1 MANLLDLLQGQ
12 LDDNLIDQISSQLG
26 GVDRKQTASAAQ
38 GVMSTLVSALAK
50 NAANPQKASGLA
62 NALDK
67 DHDGSILNDLTGLL
81 GGNVPTQN
89 ARAANGAGIIKHLLG
104 NQSNGAVDM
113 ISKMSGLDSSK
124 TGNLMTMLAPM
135 VMGMLG
141 QQKRQQGLDIGGLA
155 GLLSNTVNQQRSGGN
170 NPLMD
175 MANRFLDK
183 DGDGSALD
191 DVAGMVG
198 KGLLGKLFG
207 GK

>member
-1 MANLLDLLQGQ
+1 MANLFDLLQGQ
-12 LDDNLIDQISSQLG
+12 LDDNLIGQLSNQLG
-26 GVDRKQTASAAQ
+26 GADRQQTQKAAQ
-38 GVMSTLVSALAK
+38 GAISTLVSALAK

-67 DHDGSILNDLTGLL
+67 DHDGGLL
-81 GGNVPTQN
+81 DNITDLIGGNVPQQH

-104 NQSNGAVDM
+104 NQQSGAIDM
-113 ISKMSGLDSSK
+113 ISKMSGLDSGKS
-124 TGNLMTMLAPM
+124 GNMLMTLAPI

-141 QQKRQQGLDIGGLA
+141 KQKKQQGLDIGGIA
-155 GLLSNTVNQQRSGGN
+155 GLLSNSVNQQRSTGN
-170 NPLMD
+170 PMLD
-175 MANRFLDK
+175 MANRFLDQ

>member
-12 LDDNLIDQISSQLG
+12 LDDNLIGQLSNQLG
-26 GVDRKQTASAAQ
+26 GADQQQTAKAAQ

-50 NAANPQKASGLA
+50 NAANPEKAAGLA
-62 NALDK
+62 SALDK
-67 DHDGSILNDLTGLL
+67 DHDGSILSNITDLL
-81 GGNVPTQN
+81 GGNAQPQN
-89 ARAANGAGIIKHLLG
+89 TRAMNGAGIVNHVLG
-104 NQSNGAVDM
+104 PQQSGVVDM
-113 ISKMSGLDSSK
+113 ISKMSGLDSGK

-141 QQKRQQGLDIGGLA
+141 QQKRQQGLDVGGIA
-155 GLLSNTVNQQRSGGN
+155 NMLSGTVNQQRSSG

-175 MANRFLDK
+175 MATRFLDQ

>member
-12 LDDNLIDQISSQLG
+12 LDDNLIGQLSNQLG
-26 GVDRKQTASAAQ
+26 GADRQQTAKAAQ
-38 GVMSTLVSALAK
+38 GVMSTLVTALAK
-50 NAANPQKASGLA
+50 NAANPEKATGLS

-67 DHDGSILNDLTGLL
+67 DHDGSIMHNLSDALSGKTHA
-81 GGNVPTQN
+81 QN
-89 ARAANGAGIIKHLLG
+89 QRALNGAGIVKNVLG
-104 NQSNGAVDM
+104 SQQNGVIDM

-124 TGNLMTMLAPM
+124 TGNLMTTLAPV

-141 QQKRQQGLDIGGLA
+141 QQKRQQGLDIGGIA
-155 GLLSNTVNQQRSGGN
+155 GLLSGTVNQQRSSG

-175 MANRFLDK
+175 MATRFLDQ
-183 DGDGSALD
+183 DGDGSAID